1 MSRKSLHATSI
12 AAVVSATAILM
23 ACSDSPTADTTKV
36 FKGSKIAVG
45 QGTAWT
51 EMVVSQAND
60 IQEVSLVFTEDAL
73 VGLPGTLPATEFI
86 IPLPSEA
93 PTTVF
98 NHVGVNWQPQGHPPA
113 TIYSVPHFDVHFYL
127 ISTQERDAMTPAD
140 PAFGAKAAKVADA
153 TLLPPGYSPDPM
165 PIPRMGSH
173 WGDNTSHEFHGSA
186 FTATMIYGYYDA
198 KMIFIEPMMAKSFIE
213 SKPNF
218 SAAIKTPSKY
228 PKAGRYPTTYGLTHD
243 AASKEYRAK
252 LGSFVS
258 RN

>member
-1 MSRKSLHATSI
+1 MFRNLL
-12 AAVVSATAILM
+12 AASALMLSSTAVM
-23 ACSDSPTADTTKV
+23 AACSDSPTADATKT

-51 EMVVSQAND
+51 EMVVGQANEV
-60 IQEVSLVFTEDAL
+60 QEVTMVFTEDAL
-73 VGLPGTLPATEFI
+73 IGLPGTLPATEFI
-86 IPLPSEA
+86 IPLPSDA
-93 PTTVF
+93 PATVF

-140 PAFGAKAAKVADA
+140 PAFAQKALKTPDA
-153 TLLPPGYSPDPM
+153 TLVAPSYSADPM

-173 WGDNTSHEFHGSA
+173 WGDGTSHEFHGSA
-186 FTATMIYGYYDA
+186 FTSTMVYGYYDA

-218 SAAIKTPSKY
+218 SATMKTPARY
-228 PKAGRYPTTYGLTHD
+228 PKAGRYPTTYGLTHN
-243 AASKEYRAK
+243 AAAKEYRAK
-252 LGSFVS
+252 IGGFVA

>member
-1 MSRKSLHATSI
+1 MSRNLFMATS
-12 AAVVSATAILM
+12 AAALLSATAILI
-23 ACSDSPTADTTKV
+23 ACSDSPTADTTKT
-36 FKGSKIAVG
+36 FTGAKIAVG

-51 EMVVSQAND
+51 EMVVGQENH
-60 IQEVSLVFTEDAL
+60 IQELSLVFTEDAL

-93 PTTVF
+93 PATVF
-98 NHVGVNWQPQGHPPA
+98 KHVGVNWQPQGHPPA
-113 TIYSVPHFDVHFYL
+113 TIYSVPHFDMHFYL

-140 PAFGAKAAKVADA
+140 PAFGAKATKRPDA
-153 TLLPPGYSPDPM
+153 SLLPAGFSPDPM

-173 WGDNTSHEFHGSA
+173 WGDSTSHEFHGTA

-198 KMIFIEPMMAKSFIE
+198 KMVFIEPMMAKSFIE

-218 SAAIKTPSKY
+218 TSAIKTPDKY
-228 PKAGRYPTTYGLTHD
+228 PNPGFYPTTYGLTHN
-243 AASKEYRAK
+243 ATAKEYRAK

>member
-1 MSRKSLHATSI
+1 MFRNLLAAT
-12 AAVVSATAILM
+12 VVITSATAVFT
-23 ACSDSPTADTTKV
+23 ACSDSPTADTTKT
-36 FKGSKIAVG
+36 FTGAKIAVG

-51 EMVVSQAND
+51 EMTVGQSNA

-86 IPLPSEA
+86 VPLPSDA
-93 PTTVF
+93 PVTVF

-140 PAFGAKAAKVADA
+140 PNFAMKALKVPEADMV
-153 TLLPPGYSPDPM
+153 PSSYSSDPM

-173 WGDNTSHEFHGSA
+173 WGDGTSHEFHGSA

-198 KMIFIEPMMAKSFIE
+198 KMTFIEPMLAKSFIE
-213 SKPNF
+213 SKPNYT
-218 SAAIKTPSKY
+218 ATMRTPAKY
-228 PKAGRYPTTYGLTHD
+228 PKAGRYPTTYGITHTS
-243 AASKEYRAK
+243 ATKEYRVK
-252 LGSFVS
+252 LGTFVA